1 LIKLYRSQKGNI
13 RLVDITK
20 FEEDI
25 RHLNMEEK
33 GWTDIYSS
41 QIQGRKQSYQILE
54 KVFNYISNYIYNTG
68 GSIFKIFKVMDSD
81 GSNNLSKNEL
91 RIGLLNIGCG

>member
-1 LIKLYRSQKGNI
+1 
-13 RLVDITK
+13 
-20 FEEDI
+20 
-25 RHLNMEEK
+25 MEEK